1 MLLPTFIKGHVT
13 ISDAITGE
21 ILIDKDN
28 QIHYENMSVALAQS
42 LTGDTQNNILY
53 MYFGNGGTSVDPTG
67 VITYLPPNTNTQN
80 SDLYNPT
87 FNKIVN
93 QSSELNSDPINN
105 RIDIRHITGEV
116 YTDLLISCRLDYGEP
131 GGQAVI
137 DLSENTDED
146 FVFDELG
153 IKSRDQKLLTH
164 VIFHPIQKSL
174 NRLIQVDYT
183 IRIQTLSSLSGV

>member
-1 MLLPTFIKGHVT
+1 
-13 ISDAITGE
+13 
-21 ILIDKDN
+21 
-28 QIHYENMSVALAQS
+28 
-42 LTGDTQNNILY
+42 
-53 MYFGNGGTSVDPTG
+53 